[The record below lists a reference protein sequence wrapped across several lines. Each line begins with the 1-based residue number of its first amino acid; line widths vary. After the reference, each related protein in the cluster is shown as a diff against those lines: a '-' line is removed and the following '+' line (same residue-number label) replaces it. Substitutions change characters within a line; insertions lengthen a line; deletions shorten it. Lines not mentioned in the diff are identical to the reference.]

1 MIGNKPPEI
10 PTFHLT
16 SGRAIRNTSSSPV
29 SPPTVT
35 GSLHRRLAGREARR
49 ENLRH
54 FASAWRKEE
63 ELQLSRDSHGG
74 SEESRSHQGRTII
87 LPTPGSI
94 HNLTRKTLDF
104 VLLDHKPF
112 IPYVSPGG
120 QNLMPW
126 LKHTLWSIRFHFV
139 YKYTFKRRVQHV
151 PMIKKMCSEVLA
163 KGGFMRT
170 WTKPHNCAAE
180 KIHKSC

>member
-10 PTFHLT
+10 PTFLLT
-16 SGRAIRNTSSSPV
+16 SGRAIRNTSSSPF
-29 SPPTVT
+29 SPQTVT

-74 SEESRSHQGRTII
+74 SEESRSSQGRTII

-94 HNLTRKTLDF
+94 HNLTRNTLDF

-112 IPYVSPGG
+112 IPVCHQGDRIWCPG
-120 QNLMPW
+120 
-126 LKHTLWSIRFHFV
+126 
-139 YKYTFKRRVQHV
+139 
-151 PMIKKMCSEVLA
+151 
-163 KGGFMRT
+163 
-170 WTKPHNCAAE
+170 
-180 KIHKSC
+180 